1 MTRIIGVVSGKGGVG
16 KTTIVMNLGAEL
28 ASKFKKDVLLVDCN
42 ITTSH
47 LSMSLGMHFVPVTLN
62 QVLKGDAHIESAIYT
77 HPTGMKIIPASL
89 GVKDAEGIDTANVKK
104 HIKQLLGKVDIILL
118 DAAPG
123 LGKESQLTLSL
134 SDEILFVTTPY
145 VPAVMDIIRTKEMI
159 KGEKTR
165 LGVVLNM
172 VTNERH
178 ELSKKEIEQLTE
190 MPVIASIPYDKNV
203 LKSLAAKQ
211 PVTTFNPNAKAS
223 REFTQLAAEITG
235 EAPVKTDEGFFEAI
249 FSKIK
254 AIPIPRL
261 R

>member
-47 LSMSLGMHFVPVTLN
+47 LSMSLGMHFVPITLN
-62 QVLKGDAHIESAIYT
+62 QVLKGDAHIENAVYT

-89 GVKDAEGIDTANVKK
+89 GTKDVEGIDVANVKK
-104 HIKQLLGKVDIILL
+104 HIKHLLGKVDIILL

-123 LGKESQLTLSL
+123 LGKESQLTLNV
-134 SDEILFVTTPY
+134 SDEILFVTIPY

-159 KGEKTR
+159 KGEKLK

-178 ELSKKEIEQLTE
+178 ELSKREIEQLTE

-211 PVTTFNPNAKAS
+211 PVITFNPGARAS
-223 REFTQLAAEITG
+223 REFSRLASEITG
-235 EAPVKTDEGFFEAI
+235 EAPVKTDEGLFETI

-254 AIPIPRL
+254 GVSIPRL